1 MSIRSYWLSE
11 IHPPL
16 KRGLP
21 VKRGVVGEGV
31 GFAVELVHHRPFS
44 VGN

>member
-1 MSIRSYWLSE
+1 MSIRSYWFSE

-16 KRGLP
+16 KR
-21 VKRGVVGEGV
+21 VVVGEGAM
-31 GFAVELVHHRPFS
+31 FAVELVHHRPFS